1 MRLEYV
7 YSKIGL
13 YQICI
18 EYENERC
25 LLTCFDMR
33 LWSWALEVS
42 WLQRQIF
49 VLKEDVLSKRDILHT
64 FVFRQRNH
72 KTTSVLWKRHIF
84 IIEAWLFSS
93 LPPFTVERCVPIF
106 QKYNFS
112 IHKKNYIKCI
122 INPKTLNL
130 AISAPSKNKDMTPLH
145 SVLVENIFRL
155 TVWALCLRNV
165 TNTQYQNSVYSFLR
179 KTMLHNWCG
188 IHGYPISCN
197 DWYLQYEEDKLT
209 II

>member
-1 MRLEYV
+1 MYWIWKWEMSANLFWHALMKLSFRGKLITKTDICFERRRFIKER
-7 YSKIGL
+7 YSTHIRVQTEKS
-13 YQICI
+13 QDNFCP
-18 EYENERC
+18 
-25 LLTCFDMR
+25 
-33 LWSWALEVS
+33 V
-42 WLQRQIF
+42 
-49 VLKEDVLSKRDILHT
+49 
-64 FVFRQRNH
+64 
-72 KTTSVLWKRHIF
+72 KTTYFF

-93 LPPFTVERCVPIF
+93 LPPFTLGRCVDLF

-188 IHGYPISCN
+188 IHGYQISYDDC
-197 DWYLQYEEDKLT
+197 DICSMRK
-209 II
+209 IS